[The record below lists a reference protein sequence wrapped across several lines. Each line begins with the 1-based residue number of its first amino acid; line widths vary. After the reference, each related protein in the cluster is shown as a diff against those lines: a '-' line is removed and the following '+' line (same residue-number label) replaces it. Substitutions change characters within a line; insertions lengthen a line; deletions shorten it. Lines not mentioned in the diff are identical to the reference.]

1 MAEQI
6 TVARPYAEAVFALA
20 REKNALAAWAEML
33 RVAAGVAG
41 DARMRDALD
50 NPKLSAAAKESL
62 FLSVCGDKL
71 DADGKRFVRVLLE
84 AGRFGLLPEI
94 RELFD
99 ALKDDADGVARAHIS
114 SAFAI
119 DEAQLARLKTALE
132 KRFGKKIEATVT
144 VDPDLIGG
152 AKIVVGDTV
161 IDASVQA
168 ELQSMKNQ
176 LRM

>member
-20 REKNALAAWAEML
+20 RDENALPVWGEML
-33 RVAAGVAG
+33 KVAASVVR
-41 DARMRDALD
+41 DPRMRDALD
-50 NPKLSAAAKESL
+50 NPRLSVAAKESL

-71 DADGKRFVRVLLE
+71 DANGRNFVRVLIE
-84 AGRFGLLPEI
+84 AGRLSLLPQI

-99 ALKDDADGVARAHIS
+99 ALKDEAEGVARAHIS

-119 DEAQLARLKTALE
+119 DDAQLSRLKSALQ
-132 KRFGKKIEATVT
+132 KRFGRTIEATVS
-144 VDPDLIGG
+144 VDPQLIGG
-152 AKIVVGDTV
+152 AIVVVGDTV
-161 IDASVQA
+161 IDASVQG

-176 LRM
+176 LRA